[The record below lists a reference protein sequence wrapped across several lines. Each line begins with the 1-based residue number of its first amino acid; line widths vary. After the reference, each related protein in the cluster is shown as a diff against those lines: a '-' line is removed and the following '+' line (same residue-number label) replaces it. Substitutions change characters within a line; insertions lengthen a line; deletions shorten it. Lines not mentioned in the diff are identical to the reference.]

1 MKSLKKYTKIYY
13 FEELCQIKRL
23 SYSNSMGRTAKD
35 VVFMFKLLLLKT
47 ESGLSDEGLIKM
59 VNVNMEYKYFLGLE
73 PEEKDIIDP
82 SLLTKF
88 RRNRIAKY
96 EKDENGKLINTEI

>member
-1 MKSLKKYTKIYY
+1 
-13 FEELCQIKRL
+13 
-23 SYSNSMGRTAKD
+23 
-35 VVFMFKLLLLKT
+35 
-47 ESGLSDEGLIKM
+47 
-59 VNVNMEYKYFLGLE
+59 MEYKYFLGLE

-96 EKDENGKLINTEI
+96 EKDENGKLINAEIQKEYFLLYENLNKKKINRNRF

>member
-1 MKSLKKYTKIYY
+1 
-13 FEELCQIKRL
+13 
-23 SYSNSMGRTAKD
+23 
-35 VVFMFKLLLLKT
+35 
-47 ESGLSDEGLIKM
+47 
-59 VNVNMEYKYFLGLE
+59 MEYKYFLGLE

-96 EKDENGKLINTEI
+96 EKDENGKLIKAEI